1 MSECMCE
8 YVCVCVWLESGS
20 VNLEIMFII
29 KLNVVLIDVRLQWG
43 IQIGLI

>member
-1 MSECMCE
+1 MS
-8 YVCVCVWLESGS
+8 VCVSMCVWLESGS

-29 KLNVVLIDVRLQWG
+29 KFNVALIDVRLQWG

>member
-1 MSECMCE
+1 MRECVCE
-8 YVCVCVWLESGS
+8 YVCVWLESGS

-29 KLNVVLIDVRLQWG
+29 KFNVVLIDVRLQWG